1 LYDGGVGVVSRHAL
15 GDLHW
20 TMRFE
25 LPLVVNRWDAAAD
38 ARPGDGRFAFR
49 WLVSLGPSF

>member
-1 LYDGGVGVVSRHAL
+1 
-15 GDLHW
+15 
-20 TMRFE
+20 MRLE

-49 WLVSLGPSF
+49 WLVSLSPSF